1 MDPIKTDLFGIAE
14 KRLAWLSER
23 QGVLASNIANA
34 NTPGFR
40 GADVQSFASVLGGMT
55 PVTPLRTQ
63 SAHMAGTIPSSVA
76 GIVQDSVTARSVDG
90 NSIALDRQLTKVADT
105 ESAQSL
111 VSTIW
116 KNYMGMFNTV
126 LGKAG

>member
-40 GADVQSFASVLGGMT
+40 GSDLQPFSSVLRGMT

-63 SAHMAGTIPSSVA
+63 PAHMAGTVPSSIA

-90 NSIALDRQLTKVADT
+90 NSIALDQQLTNVADT